1 MWCQVEQERVG
12 KRAHLIHLGLGRDF
26 RRIMSSRPHCP
37 LTVVVGD
44 EHGLLKHIHVPS
56 VFAPAPRKPDRLR
69 AAPRELGEAG
79 PRATLD
85 PTLVLQNKAEFA
97 AWKAQVRSS
106 SCPSF
111 WFCFFWLYFFW
122 WSGFS
127 CFSCVSCFSCF
138 SCFSWCPSIC
148 FNSHTHTHA
157 HTRTRTHT
165 PMTPDHSLFCFSP
178 LLLFPDTRRWPSSS
192 PQPPA

>member
-1 MWCQVEQERVG
+1 
-12 KRAHLIHLGLGRDF
+12 
-26 RRIMSSRPHCP
+26 MSSRPHCP

-85 PTLVLQNKAEFA
+85 PTLVLQYKAEFA

-111 WFCFFWLYFFW
+111 WFCFFL
-122 WSGFS
+122 
-127 CFSCVSCFSCF
+127 VVLLLVV
-138 SCFSWCPSIC
+138 
-148 FNSHTHTHA
+148 
-157 HTRTRTHT
+157 R
-165 PMTPDHSLFCFSP
+165 L
-178 LLLFPDTRRWPSSS
+178 LLLFLRFLLFLLLLVSFHFL
-192 PQPPA
+192 